1 MVGSVDF
8 RPRKPAEGDLTG
20 LWRAA
25 PATLELK
32 RTGADADLDDS
43 GWQALEVPGHWGQ
56 HPALADHDGP
66 ILHRRR
72 FRHRIPEPDERLWL
86 RFDGVLSGAEVWLD
100 GSYVG
105 DTTSY
110 FASHRYDVT
119 RHLADSFDHLLAV
132 DVSSPAPG
140 DDRRK
145 STLTGSLQ
153 TGHLA
158 PAGNPGGIWRDV
170 AIDSTGPVAI
180 RYSRLL
186 CTKAST
192 EAAEIVVR
200 LVLDAA
206 VQTEIRLDTSV
217 VGPDGVAAGGNVER
231 HDLASGEN
239 RIEWTVRVER
249 PALWWPAALGGQ
261 PLYEVAVAVRLAD
274 GRLSDR
280 RDWRTGLRE
289 VRVDNFIWR
298 INGSRLFTKGIV
310 YGPPDRFL
318 NNVTE
323 AALVKDMAAARDAG
337 LDLVRVY
344 GHIGRKEL
352 YDEADRQG
360 LLIWQD
366 LPMIGGYSS
375 KVRSSARAMARQA
388 VDQLGHHPSVGL
400 WCGHIEPNG
409 RAVPEPHSA
418 LRQPNR
424 SGRTAGGPAERDT
437 AGGPAERDTAGGPAE
452 RDTAG
457 GPAERDTAG
466 GPAER
471 DTAGG
476 PAATGTGPPPDGGD
490 RPPGPGTLHRSS
502 PARPSAARRLVR
514 HLLPSWNRSIL
525 DPIVSRELR
534 NADRTRPI
542 VARSGSLPSPGD
554 PAGSDAHLWLG
565 WHAGRAEDLGRIL
578 HRWPRLGTFLGG
590 IGSQSV
596 SLQSWDERA
605 PTWPGAERGAFNR
618 YLPRRAY
625 GDGRSWA
632 RATRSY
638 QGDLLR
644 VQIETIRR
652 LKYRPAGGFCVTAL
666 ADVAAEGGFGVFDVA
681 RHPKPA
687 LNVLIDACRPVVVI
701 AEPPPALTVPGQEVS
716 VPVWVVSDRRE
727 PLHDVRVTAVAHTNP
742 PDDATG
748 ERGEERPWRRR
759 TVWQGD
765 LPADCCQWVGDLRF
779 TTPAGPGAIQID
791 LQLESSELLATNR
804 YRTVV
809 IPPSEAIPHGRTSPL
824 R

>member
-1 MVGSVDF
+1 MVGPVEF
-8 RPRKPAEGDLTG
+8 RPREPAEGDLTG
-20 LWRAA
+20 LWRAT
-25 PATLELK
+25 PSTLELK

-43 GWQALEVPGHWGQ
+43 DWQALEVPGHWGL

-72 FRHRIPEPDERLWL
+72 FQHRGPEAEERLWL

-100 GSYVG
+100 GSYIG

-110 FASHRYDVT
+110 FAPHRYDVT
-119 RHLADSFDHLLAV
+119 GLLADSVDHLLAV
-132 DVSSPAPG
+132 DVSSPAAG

-145 STLTGSLQ
+145 TSLTGSLQ

-158 PAGNPGGIWRDV
+158 PGGNPGGIWRDV

-186 CTKAST
+186 CTEAST
-192 EAAEIVVR
+192 EAAEVVVR

-206 VQTEIRLDTSV
+206 AQTEIRIDTSI
-217 VGPDGVAAGGNVER
+217 VGPDGSAAGGGVEK

-239 RIEWTVRVER
+239 RIEWTVTVDQ
-249 PALWWPAALGGQ
+249 PDLWWPATLGQQ
-261 PLYEVAVAVRLAD
+261 PLYDVAVAVRLPD

-280 RDWRTGLRE
+280 RDWRTGLRQI
-289 VRVDNFIWR
+289 RVDNFIWR

-318 NNVTE
+318 NNVGVAT
-323 AALVKDMAAARDAG
+323 LVKDIAAIRDAG
-337 LDLVRVY
+337 LDLVRVH
-344 GHIGRKEL
+344 GHIGRREL

-375 KVRSSARAMARQA
+375 KVRSAARAMARAA
-388 VDQLGHHPSVGL
+388 VDHLGHHPSVGL

-409 RAVPEPHSA
+409 RAMPEPHS
-418 LRQPNR
+418 PNR
-424 SGRTAGGPAERDT
+424 SGNRSGNRQPRRSGPAPTGVGSGAGPEHERAPTGGPA
-437 AGGPAERDTAGGPAE
+437 GPD
-452 RDTAG
+452 
-457 GPAERDTAG
+457 
-466 GPAER
+466 
-471 DTAGG
+471 
-476 PAATGTGPPPDGGD
+476 
-490 RPPGPGTLHRSS
+490 RSS
-502 PARPSAARRLVR
+502 PARPSAARRLIR
-514 HLLPSWNRSIL
+514 HVLPSWNRSIL
-525 DPIVSRELR
+525 DPVVSRELR

-542 VARSGSLPSPGD
+542 VARSGSLPSLGD

-565 WHAGRAEDLGRIL
+565 WHVGRVEELGGIL
-578 HRWPRLGTFLGG
+578 HRWPRLGAFPGG

-596 SLQSWDERA
+596 GLEDWDEQA

-632 RATRSY
+632 QATRSY
-638 QGDLLR
+638 QADLLR
-644 VQIETIRR
+644 GHIETLRR
-652 LKYRPAGGFCVTAL
+652 LKYRPTGGFCVTAL
-666 ADVAAEGGFGVFDVA
+666 VDTVAEGGFGVFDHD

-701 AEPPPALTVPGQEVS
+701 AEQPPALIVPDQQVS
-716 VPVWVVSDRRE
+716 IPVWVVSDRRE
-727 PLHDVRVTAVAHTNP
+727 PLHDVRVTAVARSDGQEDT
-742 PDDATG
+742 DDDQQG
-748 ERGEERPWRRR
+748 RRGRGRWRRR

-765 LPADCCQWVGDLRF
+765 LPADCCQWVGDLTF

-804 YRTVV
+804 YRTIV
-809 IPPSEAIPHGRTSPL
+809 IPPAEAIPQGRTSG
-824 R
+824 RR

>member
-1 MVGSVDF
+1 MDF

-20 LWRAA
+20 LWRAT

-56 HPALADHDGP
+56 HPALVDHDGP

-72 FRHRIPEPDERLWL
+72 FRHRNPEPDERLWL

-100 GSYVG
+100 GSYIG

-119 RHLADSFDHLLAV
+119 GLLAASFDHLLAV

-158 PAGNPGGIWRDV
+158 PGGNPGGIWRDV

-180 RYSRLL
+180 RYARLL

-206 VQTEIRLDTSV
+206 VQTEIRLDSSV
-217 VGPDGVAAGGNVER
+217 VGPDGTAAGGSVER

-239 RIEWTVRVER
+239 RIEWTVTVDR

-261 PLYEVAVAVRLAD
+261 PLYEVAVAIRLAD

-280 RDWRTGLRE
+280 REWRTGLRE

-318 NNVTE
+318 NSVTE

-344 GHIGRKEL
+344 GHIGRSEL

-375 KVRSSARAMARQA
+375 KVRSAARVMARHA

-400 WCGHIEPNG
+400 WCGHIDPNG
-409 RAVPEPHSA
+409 RAIPEPHSA

-424 SGRTAGGPAERDT
+424 SGRAAG
-437 AGGPAERDTAGGPAE
+437 
-452 RDTAG
+452 
-457 GPAERDTAG
+457 
-466 GPAER
+466 
-471 DTAGG
+471 
-476 PAATGTGPPPDGGD
+476 
-490 RPPGPGTLHRSS
+490 
-502 PARPSAARRLVR
+502 
-514 HLLPSWNRSIL
+514 
-525 DPIVSRELR
+525 
-534 NADRTRPI
+534 
-542 VARSGSLPSPGD
+542 
-554 PAGSDAHLWLG
+554 
-565 WHAGRAEDLGRIL
+565 GRAE
-578 HRWPRLGTFLGG
+578 
-590 IGSQSV
+590 
-596 SLQSWDERA
+596 
-605 PTWPGAERGAFNR
+605 
-618 YLPRRAY
+618 RRAI
-625 GDGRSWA
+625 DGA
-632 RATRSY
+632 ATTETRS
-638 QGDLLR
+638 
-644 VQIETIRR
+644 T
-652 LKYRPAGGFCVTAL
+652 AG
-666 ADVAAEGGFGVFDVA
+666 
-681 RHPKPA
+681 
-687 LNVLIDACRPVVVI
+687 
-701 AEPPPALTVPGQEVS
+701 
-716 VPVWVVSDRRE
+716 
-727 PLHDVRVTAVAHTNP
+727 AVAG
-742 PDDATG
+742 TG
-748 ERGEERPWRRR
+748 
-759 TVWQGD
+759 
-765 LPADCCQWVGDLRF
+765 
-779 TTPAGPGAIQID
+779 
-791 LQLESSELLATNR
+791 
-804 YRTVV
+804 
-809 IPPSEAIPHGRTSPL
+809 
-824 R
+824 